1 MSQDKNAQF
10 WGKFWG
16 TLILSV
22 GVLLL
27 LQTLGFIAWEVWNFV
42 GPCLLIVWGGAILLK
57 PESFL
62 WCCCWAPYRYQE
74 GTKT

>member
-27 LQTLGFIAWEVWNFV
+27 LQTFGFIAWEVWDFV
-42 GPCLLIVWGGAILLK
+42 GPGLLIVWGGVILLK

-62 WCCCWAPYRYQE
+62 GCGCWAPYRYQE
-74 GTKT
+74 GTKI

>member
-1 MSQDKNAQF
+1 MSQDKRVQF

-16 TLILSV
+16 ILILSV
-22 GVLLL
+22 GILLL
-27 LQTLGFIAWEVWNFV
+27 LQNLGLISWEIWDFV
-42 GPCLLIVWGGAILLK
+42 GPGLLIVWGGAILLK

-62 WCCCWAPYRYQE
+62 LCCWAPYRYQE

>member
-1 MSQDKNAQF
+1 MSQDKKAQF

-22 GVLLL
+22 GVLFL
-27 LQTLGFIAWEVWNFV
+27 LQTLGFIAWKVWDFV
-42 GPCLLIVWGGAILLK
+42 GPGLLIVWGGAILLK

-74 GTKT
+74 ETKT